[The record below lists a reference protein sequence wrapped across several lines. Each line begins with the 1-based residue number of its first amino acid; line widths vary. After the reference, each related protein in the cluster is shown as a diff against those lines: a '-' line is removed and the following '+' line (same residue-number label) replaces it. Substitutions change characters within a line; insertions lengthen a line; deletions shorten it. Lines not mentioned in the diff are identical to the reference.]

1 MADPLSR
8 PNPSTRFATPA
19 PDSRAAER
27 QKLIIVLLA
36 GILLVAIG
44 ILIVLVV
51 TLPRRMAQPQL
62 NDRPI
67 AEQTPPILPTPAQTP
82 PPASDVNT
90 SRDVPSEV
98 PPVEKTSAE
107 APANTGGSSP
117 VSRAERSL
125 PRSPIPEPGEV
136 ITRPFPAVKI
146 DGTED
151 GKSTTVPSS
160 TEIVPWYEASKHVGR
175 EITVEGRIVTTR
187 RSGKVCFLNFSRDRE
202 SFYLIM
208 FERTLYGWPE
218 APETYFKNKTIR
230 AKGVVELH
238 NQRPQIQI
246 EKTSQLVVIE

>member
-8 PNPSTRFATPA
+8 PNPSIRSAIPA
-19 PDSRAAER
+19 PDSRAAAR

-36 GILLVAIG
+36 GILLVAMG

-51 TLPRRMAQPQL
+51 MLPHRMEQPQL

-67 AEQTPPILPTPAQTP
+67 AKQTPPVLPSPVQTS
-82 PPASDVNT
+82 PPAPDIST
-90 SRDVPSEV
+90 SRDVPAED

-107 APANTGGSSP
+107 DPAKTVGSSP

-136 ITRPFPAVKI
+136 ITRPFPAVKV
-146 DGTED
+146 DSAEEE
-151 GKSTTVPSS
+151 KSTTAPSS
-160 TEIVPWYEASKHVGR
+160 TEIVPWYEASKHVGQ

-246 EKTSQLVVIE
+246 EKTGQLVVIE